1 MDNFVIA
8 VLLITFSVEAFLKVL
23 NERIKSQP
31 IPENVSDIFDEKR
44 YQKWIAYTKVN
55 SRFGWI
61 SRGVSLAITL
71 ALLLFDGA
79 LIQVIYEAAS
89 ISDSALLS
97 VLLFLGI
104 YQLIQFILGLG
115 FSYYR
120 TFKIET
126 DFGFNKTT
134 KKTFV
139 SDKVKQLLLTII
151 LGGGLVT
158 GLYYLYEA
166 FQDNLLVFIVI
177 AWASL
182 MAIFALIS
190 YLYTAVFVKIF
201 NKIEPLEDGSLKT
214 SIENLAAEIGF
225 KVKAISKMDASKRS
239 TRLNAFFSGFGK
251 QKEIVLFDTLID
263 KMSEDEI
270 LAVLAHEFA
279 HGKHKDVPRMFIQQ
293 AIQIFLYV
301 FLFYV
306 VLTTESL
313 YTAFGFERIF
323 LGFGVILFSILISP
337 LDLLISLPTMALS
350 RWAEYRADA
359 YSVSLLGPEPM
370 ERALRKLAKE
380 SLSDLNPHP
389 AYTTVYYSHP
399 PMHKRLAA
407 ISKNASA

>member
-1 MDNFVIA
+1 MDTFVIL
-8 VLLITFSVEAFLKVL
+8 VLVATFLIEAALKFL
-23 NERIKSQP
+23 NEQYKARP
-31 IPENVSDIFDEKR
+31 IPENVKDIFDEKR
-44 YQKWIAYTKVN
+44 YAQWVSYEKVT

-61 SRGVSLAITL
+61 SRGVSLFITL
-71 ALLLFDGA
+71 SLLVFNGA
-79 LIQVIYEAAS
+79 LIQLIFSVVEG
-89 ISDSALLS
+89 ISSS
-97 VLLFLGI
+97 VLQVLFFLGL
-104 YQLIQFILGLG
+104 YQLINFIIGIF

-120 TFKIET
+120 TFKIEE

-134 KKTFV
+134 KHTFV
-139 SDKVKQLLLTII
+139 SDKIKQLLLTMV
-151 LGGGLVT
+151 LGGGLIT
-158 GLYYLYEA
+158 GLYFLYEA
-166 FQDNLLVFIVI
+166 FQDNLFGFILI

-182 MAIFALIS
+182 MAFFALIS

-201 NKIEPLEDGSLKT
+201 NTIDPLEEGSLKT
-214 SIENLAAEIGF
+214 SIETLASDIGF

-263 KMSEDEI
+263 KMEEDEI

-301 FLFYV
+301 LLFYG

-313 YTAFGFERIF
+313 YSAFGFEGIF
-323 LGFGVILFSILISP
+323 LGFGVILFGILIAP
-337 LDLLISLPTMALS
+337 LDILTSIPTMALS

-359 YSVSLLGPEPM
+359 YSVKLLGKDPM
-370 ERALRKLAKE
+370 DRALRKLARE

-389 AYTTVYYSHP
+389 AYSLVYYSHP

-407 ISKNASA
+407 IAQNPSA